1 MKVREDFLLVA
12 LHALLR
18 IAAEVVLKDQGP
30 ISDVKELAQSIADQF
45 CLHRK
50 GIQMDDKLFLY
61 NTELPTLALIW
72 HNYNDAVKEGDGD
85 CVLSL
90 WKFLLVI

>member
-1 MKVREDFLLVA
+1 MPKDQKVNMKVREDFLLVA

-45 CLHRK
+45 VSIERVYKWMTNYSCTTLNCQHLH
-50 GIQMDDKLFLY
+50 
-61 NTELPTLALIW
+61 
-72 HNYNDAVKEGDGD
+72 
-85 CVLSL
+85 
-90 WKFLLVI
+90 